1 MSQKS
6 LRGAMSRNKTR
17 RTQKGGASIG
27 VDFPELGPV
36 NGASKQVTIEFNGQ
50 VTNETFF
57 NAFGKPTG
65 LNAADY
71 EVWYKSNADGPMRPW
86 TKFLGNGIIDE
97 NGASNFKYSIRRTT
111 DKKPSVE
118 PCQNFKEFT
127 YSPEFSGIFFNSIY
141 NNYFTQQEFF
151 LIDRIRT
158 VRGGGNCYY
167 ISVMY
172 GLFESI
178 ISKKDHAKLQE
189 VLNIITKN
197 IVDAET
203 KKIANNNLLQELLT
217 IPSEYLHFY
226 GTTISDKNNDEYSI
240 PKLMEKYNIELPKIY
255 RFANFKTEYDKFIAK
270 VTNTIAFLKN
280 SSSKTAPLWENV
292 EDFEKDFIYLET
304 KNDVNS
310 AWLENIMVLI
320 LRLLISINSYNEYEN
335 ISGEQQKNDFI
346 YGVWQ
351 GDINE
356 EFKNLNLEKSFT
368 PSFKTNFVD
377 TATNVSLIT
386 LTIDKH
392 LLLIKDYIMKYAE
405 NSVTKYTTFPSILF
419 NINFASFK
427 YRPDK
432 QGITV
437 SDPLAVPSEYKL
449 FLHHGGNHYNLLY
462 ENPNIIST
470 SLDKT
475 QYKLVAQ
482 MILQYDLHFYYDFIK
497 SSQYF
502 NDCII
507 NFLIGDMEDTAGQIK
522 FTIAWNKPQSASSMQ
537 NTEERFNLI
546 SMDNIYRLYFNN
558 EKQDTTKIIGLK
570 APQQKWTL
578 KFNKKMQG
586 EIKTKVDDNDKLLS
600 LILNDR
606 AQIGLGNS
614 NYTFLEW
621 IRKTYCDKITKIT
634 KTNNNKKALYF
645 VCENVIIPHDEMNDY
660 NNKRTKYETDLV
672 AFMSSTQCNCNKN
685 YTLLFTEEET
695 NLLGVVSS
703 SSSSASLAPVT
714 ASQPNISPAP
724 APAPVTTNPS
734 TDFTLVPNPPVYTY
748 KENPIR
754 NGGSKCYFNAII
766 QCLMHS
772 ELFINFLLKYEAPN
786 ESIKQTFFNVL
797 KSTYNTTSGTTIDTG
812 DDHPFTKMQTLTR
825 GTNTIID
832 GLLSNTAD
840 NGRHQDASEFFGPLI
855 DSIETELCSNNSLE
869 QQCLEFEQLFYNIT
883 RKKTTCKNCDYIDI
897 GSKYKDLDF
906 RVEIVGFN
914 ANEQVEYWDNKIK
927 YDATISS
934 CNSAENTCNI
944 SYNSGSGNL
953 TQNNVPFRKLRRIV
967 ANTSVA
973 KLDENYPI
981 LMQKLFDTYFDEEI
995 IEEQNYSDC
1004 KRCKTKNVYKQQL
1017 ILEKCPQI
1025 LICYPKRFVS
1035 GAINGEKTN
1044 NPLDVSK
1051 PENNTLVLNGVNYE
1065 LFATAN
1071 HSGGVGGGHYIAWI
1085 KNGSNVWMA
1094 FDDGSAV
1101 QNASTNTQL
1110 DRPYVLFYKRT
1121 STTDKPETLISPR
1134 DLLESALNDPKSTQ
1148 GYIDSIKS
1156 QITDLRSKD
1165 NLGRSLLFPAALSTA
1180 RDNRQIIQ
1188 QILDA
1193 GADPLEKDTTE
1204 MHLTSI
1210 SSTIMNLDKDSK
1222 HNSFTNLAELFTN
1235 TILNKFDNGKSNT
1248 LLDNL
1253 LKKMLETSYDGKN
1266 ATFNQDL
1273 GDLKTYYKTVS
1284 PGSNEFD
1291 FTSTL
1296 PAATSAISGSSSVAA
1311 TSTNIDSG
1319 SYALPNFKKLIFPPI
1334 VAVPTTNSAANKPT
1348 FVPKKPTTSSVTTP
1362 AIVAVAKTSI
1372 KPLIVAVTTTTTTP
1386 LKTNEFPII
1395 VEFSKDATGVLSVK
1409 TVNIDVNDCASAIP
1423 FPDDLTAI
1431 DSTKQYLFTIQ
1442 YDPANPFI
1450 SKVAESKT
1458 NLDCSPANNFK
1469 TKLGELF
1476 AP

>member
-118 PCQNFKEFT
+118 PCQNFKEF
-127 YSPEFSGIFFNSIY
+127 SGIFFNSIY

-226 GTTISDKNNDEYSI
+226 STTISDKNNDDYSI
-240 PKLMEKYNIELPKIY
+240 PKLMEKYNNELPKIY

-335 ISGEQQKNDFI
+335 ISGEQQKKDFI

-356 EFKNLNLEKSFT
+356 NYQNLNIDKSFT
-368 PSFKTNFVD
+368 QSFKTKFVD
-377 TATNVSLIT
+377 TADNTALTT
-386 LTIDKH
+386 LTSDNH
-392 LLLIKDYIMKYAE
+392 LLLIKDYIMRYAE
-405 NSVTKYTTFPSILF
+405 NSITKHTTFPSILF

-660 NNKRTKYETDLV
+660 ENKRTKYQTDLV

-695 NLLGVVSS
+695 NVLGIVSS
-703 SSSSASLAPVT
+703 SSSSASPAPGQSNPSPSPAPVT
-714 ASQPNISPAP
+714 PNQPNISPAP
-724 APAPVTTNPS
+724 APVTATQSNPS
-734 TDFTLVPNPPVYTY
+734 TNFTLVLNPTKY
-748 KENPIR
+748 KYKKFGLR
-754 NGGSKCYFNAII
+754 NNGNSCFFNSSM
-766 QCLMHS
+766 QCLMHCEPFVDFLQKYDS
-772 ELFINFLLKYEAPN
+772 ANEDLFFK
-786 ESIKQTFFNVL
+786 KL
-797 KSTYNTTSGTTIDTG
+797 KSFSADIIAVSDNHVFTEVSGQFQHPYFRIEELHAKKNITTWTMCGT
-812 DDHPFTKMQTLTR
+812 H
-825 GTNTIID
+825 
-832 GLLSNTAD
+832 SNED
-840 NGRHQDASEFFGPLI
+840 LFNRSHHDSSEFLFPLI
-855 DSIETELCSNNSLE
+855 DQLITEICSNQNTLE
-869 QQCLEFEQLFYNIT
+869 PQCLEFNQIFCNKTIDKLTCENCKYIYYRPNTQYEKTYTIELNVKDILINDFVLLNGIKQKVSLVDNENIT
-883 RKKTTCKNCDYIDI
+883 IDGKI
-897 GSKYKDLDF
+897 
-906 RVEIVGFN
+906 E
-914 ANEQVEYWDNKIK
+914 NK
-927 YDATISS
+927 S
-934 CNSAENTCNI
+934 
-944 SYNSGSGNL
+944 NL
-953 TQNNVPFRKLRRIV
+953 TKFINVQESINNYLKNEKLPEDQY
-967 ANTSVA
+967 A
-973 KLDENYPI
+973 L
-981 LMQKLFDTYFDEEI
+981 
-995 IEEQNYSDC
+995 C
-1004 KRCKTKNVYKQQL
+1004 KRCKQKTINEKQ
-1017 ILEKCPQI
+1017 IIPQKLPKI
-1025 LICYPKRFVS
+1025 LICHLKRFNFNNMGGS
-1035 GAINGEKTN
+1035 KLDNPIDINDNLTITMG
-1044 NPLDVSK
+1044 
-1051 PENNTLVLNGVNYE
+1051 GVNYE
-1065 LFATAN
+1065 LIATSN
-1071 HSGGVGGGHYIAWI
+1071 HSGSLYGGHYNAWI
-1085 KNGSNVWMA
+1085 KNESGGWDENDDPTINLNVDTKNYMR
-1094 FDDGSAV
+1094 V
-1101 QNASTNTQL
+1101 MK
-1110 DRPYVLFYKRT
+1110 PYVLFYKMID
-1121 STTDKPETLISPR
+1121 SSKEETLISPR

-1148 GYIDSIKS
+1148 KYIDNIQL
-1156 QITDLRSKD
+1156 QITDLTSKD

-1180 RDNRQIIQ
+1180 RDNSQIIRE
-1188 QILDA
+1188 IIDA

-1204 MHLTSI
+1204 IHLTSI
-1210 SSTIMNLDKDSK
+1210 SSTIMNLDKDSN

-1235 TILNKFDNGKSNT
+1235 QILEKFDNGKQNT

-1253 LKKMLETSYDGKN
+1253 LDKMLTTSYDGKN

-1319 SYALPNFKKLIFPPI
+1319 SYALPNFKKLKFLPI
-1334 VAVPTTNSAANKPT
+1334 VAANKPT
-1348 FVPKKPTTSSVTTP
+1348 FVPKKP

-1409 TVNIDVNDCASAIP
+1409 SVNIDVNDCASAIP
-1423 FPDDLTAI
+1423 FPNDLTAI
-1431 DSTKQYLFTIQ
+1431 DIAKQYLFTIQ